1 MKIIAI
7 LIAANM
13 FFITMTAQADKAI
26 HQHKSL
32 EIKQQ
37 SLLPRVALTLVR
49 DETDGLNLTIDI
61 ANYALNSP
69 AVVESA
75 QQRLTGHA
83 HLFINGEKKMRVYG
97 QYVHLPAS
105 WFKAG
110 VNQIAVSLNS
120 HQHENWTW
128 KGNTV
133 MGSVFVDLAEPQ
145 LVLHQFSSQPLLS
158 HHHH

>member
-1 MKIIAI
+1 MKIFAT
-7 LIAANM
+7 LIALGL
-13 FFITMTAQADKAI
+13 FFTTMTAYADKDI

-32 EIKQQ
+32 EIEQQ
-37 SLLPRVALTLVR
+37 SLLPRVALTVVR
-49 DETDGLNLTIDI
+49 DESDGLNLSIDI
-61 ANYALNSP
+61 VNYVLNSP
-69 AVVESA
+69 AVAENV
-75 QQRLTGHA
+75 QQSLTGHA

-133 MGSVFVDLAEPQ
+133 MGSVFIDLADPQ

>member
-1 MKIIAI
+1 MKIFAMI
-7 LIAANM
+7 IAACLCVSS
-13 FFITMTAQADKAI
+13 TVALADTAI

-32 EIKQQ
+32 EIKLQ
-37 SLLPRVALTLVR
+37 SQLPRVSLTVVR
-49 DETDGLNLTIDI
+49 DQTDGLNLTIGI
-61 ANYALNSP
+61 ANYVLNSP
-69 AVVESA
+69 AEA
-75 QQRLTGHA
+75 ERKQQTLTGHA
-83 HLFINGEKKMRVYG
+83 HLFINGEKKMRVYS
-97 QYVHLPAS
+97 QDVHLPAS
-105 WFKAG
+105 WFQEG

-133 MGSVFVDLAEPQ
+133 MGSVFVNLAAPD